1 MESDDLPTKQTPVLR
16 TSPHTLL
23 QDCTE
28 HIQQYHLP
36 MCFINKCHWFLS
48 LTQHIDGRLWT
59 PLVISRHLYGTLSI
73 YLYFFKVVRVRDSG
87 LNISLFFRDPRS
99 AHG

>member
-16 TSPHTLL
+16 ISPYTLL

-36 MCFINKCHWFLS
+36 MCFINKYHCFLS

-73 YLYFFKVVRVRDSG
+73 YLYFLR
-87 LNISLFFRDPRS
+87 
-99 AHG
+99 

>member
-36 MCFINKCHWFLS
+36 MCFINKYHWFLS

-73 YLYFFKVVRVRDSG
+73 YLYFLR
-87 LNISLFFRDPRS
+87 
-99 AHG
+99 